1 MRQRG
6 RTSVLDG
13 QHTPCYSV
21 RKERWDQY
29 EIIYQTKGILLGG
42 SIYCFDETGADKYHV
57 EGEFF
62 SWGKKLYVTDLTGHE
77 TAFIQQKVFS
87 MMPRFFV
94 YIDGVERAEIVKR
107 LTFFYEK
114 YEIEGL
120 DWTIEGDF
128 WAHEYRITQNGRE
141 IVSISKEWFTW
152 GDCYQLDIADS
163 ADETLALA
171 VVLAIDAVHA
181 QANAAAA
188 ST

>member
-1 MRQRG
+1 MKLYIKQKVFSWVDRF
-6 RTSVLDG
+6 TV
-13 QHTPCYSV
+13 
-21 RKERWDQY
+21 
-29 EIIYQTKGILLGG
+29 
-42 SIYCFDETGADKYHV
+42 FDETGADKYHV

-141 IVSISKEWFTW
+141 VVSISRSGSHGATATRWTSQIRRMRCLRW
-152 GDCYQLDIADS
+152 RSSSQ
-163 ADETLALA
+163 
-171 VVLAIDAVHA
+171 
-181 QANAAAA
+181 
-188 ST
+188 STQCTRRRTRQRLRLERKRYD

>member
-1 MRQRG
+1 MNMKLYIKQKVFSWVDRF
-6 RTSVLDG
+6 TV
-13 QHTPCYSV
+13 
-21 RKERWDQY
+21 
-29 EIIYQTKGILLGG
+29 
-42 SIYCFDETGADKYHV
+42 FDETGADKYYV

-62 SWGKKLYVTDLTGHE
+62 SWGKKLHVTDLTGRE

-107 LTFFYEK
+107 LTFFFEK

-152 GDCYQLDIADS
+152 GDCY
-163 ADETLALA
+163 
-171 VVLAIDAVHA
+171 
-181 QANAAAA
+181 
-188 ST
+188 

>member
-1 MRQRG
+1 MKLYIKQKVFSWVDRF
-6 RTSVLDG
+6 TV
-13 QHTPCYSV
+13 
-21 RKERWDQY
+21 
-29 EIIYQTKGILLGG
+29 
-42 SIYCFDETGADKYHV
+42 FDETGADKYHV

-107 LTFFYEK
+107 FTFFCEK

-128 WAHEYRITQNGRE
+128 WTHEYRITQNGR
-141 IVSISKEWFTW
+141 
-152 GDCYQLDIADS
+152 
-163 ADETLALA
+163 
-171 VVLAIDAVHA
+171 VHLG
-181 QANAAAA
+181 
-188 ST
+188 

>member
-13 QHTPCYSV
+13 QHTPCYPV
-21 RKERWDQY
+21 RKEGWINMKLYIKQKVFSWVDRF
-29 EIIYQTKGILLGG
+29 TV
-42 SIYCFDETGADKYHV
+42 FDETGADKYHV

>member
-1 MRQRG
+1 MKKAL
-6 RTSVLDG
+6 RTLCAALVLTVCLCLPAFA
-13 QHTPCYSV
+13 QEAKPAEPSA
-21 RKERWDQY
+21 KE
-29 EIIYQTKGILLGG
+29 
-42 SIYCFDETGADKYHV
+42 DKT
-57 EGEFF
+57 
-62 SWGKKLYVTDLTGHE
+62 VTDLTGRE

-94 YIDGVERAEIVKR
+94 YMDGVERAEIVKR

-141 IVSISKEWFTW
+141 VVSISKEWFTW
-152 GDCYQLDIADS
+152 GDCYALDIADS
-163 ADETLALA
+163 ADEMLALA

>member
-1 MRQRG
+1 MKLCIKQKVFSWVDRF
-6 RTSVLDG
+6 TV
-13 QHTPCYSV
+13 
-21 RKERWDQY
+21 
-29 EIIYQTKGILLGG
+29 
-42 SIYCFDETGADKYHV
+42 FDETGADKYYV

-62 SWGKKLYVTDLTGHE
+62 SWGKKLHVTDLTGRE

-107 LTFFYEK
+107 LTFFCEK

-128 WAHEYRITQNGRE
+128 WAHEYSLYDGDRNIMN
-141 IVSISKEWFTW
+141 IHKEWFTW
-152 GDCYQLDIADS
+152 GDSYELDILDPDYELIS
-163 ADETLALA
+163 LGI
-171 VVLAIDAVHA
+171 VLAIDTAM
-181 QANAAAA
+181 AAANTASSA

>member
-1 MRQRG
+1 MKLYIKQKVFSWVDRF
-6 RTSVLDG
+6 TV
-13 QHTPCYSV
+13 
-21 RKERWDQY
+21 
-29 EIIYQTKGILLGG
+29 
-42 SIYCFDETGADKYHV
+42 FDETGADKYYV

-62 SWGKKLYVTDLTGHE
+62 SWGKKLHVTDRTGRE

-94 YIDGVERAEIVKR
+94 YMDGVERAEIVKR
-107 LTFFYEK
+107 FTFFYEK

-141 IVSISKEWFTW
+141 VVSISK
-152 GDCYQLDIADS
+152 DIADS
-163 ADETLALA
+163 ADEMLALA
-171 VVLAIDAVHA
+171 VVLAVDAVHA